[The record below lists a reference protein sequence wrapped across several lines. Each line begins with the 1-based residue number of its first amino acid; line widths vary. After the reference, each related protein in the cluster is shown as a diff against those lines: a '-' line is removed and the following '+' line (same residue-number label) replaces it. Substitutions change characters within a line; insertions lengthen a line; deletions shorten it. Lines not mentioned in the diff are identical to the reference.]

1 MLQSCSRLCMLTM
14 HISDRLFFGCG
25 DRLTSRNK
33 DGSEMG
39 VKWVNQ
45 IQDFQAD

>member
-14 HISDRLFFGCG
+14 HISDRLFFWMLGPG
-25 DRLTSRNK
+25 DFPEK